1 MQKETGMK
9 NDQSMGV
16 IVFFQ
21 FPRSVKYL
29 LIKHRK
35 GHWSFPKGHADKG
48 ETKLETALRE
58 LKEETGVTK
67 IQLLKKSVL
76 LKEVYKFANGK
87 GIKILKKVNYFIAEA
102 KSRKV
107 KIDYNE
113 VVNYKWCTLKAG
125 LEKITFSESVS
136 ILKKADKIVQAYY
149 K

>member
-1 MQKETGMK
+1 MK

-16 IVFFQ
+16 IVFFR

-29 LIKHRK
+29 LIKHQK

-58 LKEETGVTK
+58 LKEETGVSK

-76 LKEVYKFANGK
+76 LREAYKFTNGK
-87 GIKILKKVNYFIAEA
+87 GVKILKKVNYFIAEA
-102 KSRKV
+102 KNKKV
-107 KIDYNE
+107 NIDYRE

-125 LEKITFSESVS
+125 LEKISFNESKS
-136 ILKKADKIVQAYY
+136 ILKKADKIVRTYI